1 MHFIFKNKQAQF
13 ALIFFCGFFI
23 WWGLIQFGE
32 EQTSPMRQLFAA
44 LYGLIALWGGVW
56 GLIGAKK
63 WGGLKSVMGRSL
75 IAFSLGLFAQEFGQ
89 LSYSYYIYY
98 LHQEVPYPS
107 IGDIGY
113 FLSIPLYLY
122 GAWLLGHVAGVK
134 LSLKSV
140 AAKLQVVVIPVAMV
154 VASYFIFLQGYEYDA
169 SDPMKVFLDFGYPF
183 GEAVYISFAV
193 LALLLS
199 RKFLGGILRPRIIF
213 IITALFVQYVADF
226 TFLYQAQRGWW
237 YAGGVNDLI
246 YLIAYVCMTLAL
258 MEFDGLVKRLRAS

>member
-1 MHFIFKNKQAQF
+1 MDLIFKNKKAQF
-13 ALIFFCGFFI
+13 VLVFFLGFVV
-23 WWGLIQFGE
+23 WWGMIQLGE
-32 EQTSPMRQLFAA
+32 DQASPMRQLFAA
-44 LYGLIALWGGVW
+44 LYGLIAIWGGVW

-63 WGGLKSVMGRSL
+63 WGGMRSVMGRSL
-75 IAFSLGLFAQEFGQ
+75 TAFSLGLFAQEFGQ

-107 IGDIGY
+107 AGDVGY

-122 GAWLLGHVAGVK
+122 GAWSLGHVAGAK
-134 LSLKSV
+134 LSLRSLSSKI
-140 AAKLQVVVIPVAMV
+140 QVVVIPFAMV
-154 VASYFIFLQGYEYDA
+154 VASYFIFLQGYEYSA
-169 SDPMKVFLDFGYPF
+169 SDPIKAFLDFGYPL

-199 RKFLGGILRPRIIF
+199 RKFLGGIMRPRIIF
-213 IITALFVQYVADF
+213 IIAALFVQYAADF

-237 YAGGVNDLI
+237 FAGGVNDLV

-258 MEFDGLVKRLRAS
+258 MEFDGLVNKLRAS